1 MGNVKEKLNA
11 EERAYRL
18 LTETIKQ
25 SYKPGD
31 FILESSLAIDF
42 GMSRTPIS
50 IALNRLVSEGILKNV
65 YDLENDPDE
74 LKNLANTIDFK
85 EIKDLLG
92 CANKRHIQLS
102 NNYTDWLKRD
112 VSKLE

>member
-1 MGNVKEKLNA
+1 M
-11 EERAYRL
+11 
-18 LTETIKQ
+18 
-25 SYKPGD
+25 
-31 FILESSLAIDF
+31 
-42 GMSRTPIS
+42 
-50 IALNRLVSEGILKNV
+50 LKNNFPYKV
-65 YDLENDPDE
+65 FGSFYFYNR
-74 LKNLANTIDFK
+74 K